1 MDNLVSTSKFL
12 SLVLRHRPD
21 VIGLTRDEAGWADID
36 ALIRLAQ
43 AHKPLTR
50 ALIEQVVKGNSK
62 QRFAISDD
70 GRRIRAN
77 QGHSIEIELGL
88 QPLAPPSRLYHGTAT
103 RFVEAIRREGLAKRS
118 RRHVHLSADA
128 DTATAVGARHGQPSV
143 LIVRA
148 GEMSAAG
155 HAFYRSENGLS
166 CSGCCSTGCCATCSA
181 ARSLT
186 RSTCRVLATSDC
198 CMPRVTSVNATR

>member
-1 MDNLVSTSKFL
+1 MSNLVSTSKFL
-12 SLVLRHRPD
+12 SLVLRHQPE
-21 VIGLTRDEAGWADID
+21 VIGLSLDEAGWADID
-36 ALIRLAQ
+36 TLIRLSQ

-50 ALIEQVVKGNSK
+50 ALIEQVVAGNSK

-77 QGHSIEIELGL
+77 QGHSIDIELGL
-88 QPLAPPSRLYHGTAT
+88 QPLAPPMLLYHGTAT
-103 RFVEAIRREGLAKRS
+103 RFVDAIRREGLVKRS
-118 RRHVHLSADA
+118 RQHVHLSADA

-155 HAFYRSENGLS
+155 HAFYRSENGVW
-166 CSGCCSTGCCATCSA
+166 
-181 ARSLT
+181 LT
-186 RSTCRVLATSDC
+186 DAVPVEYIDFGSE
-198 CMPRVTSVNATR
+198 

>member
-1 MDNLVSTSKFL
+1 MNDLVSTSKFL
-12 SLVLRHRPD
+12 SLVLRHRPE
-21 VIGLTRDEAGWADID
+21 VIGLSLDEAGWADID
-36 ALIRLAQ
+36 TLIRLSQ

-50 ALIEQVVKGNSK
+50 ALIEQVVEENSK

-88 QPLAPPSRLYHGTAT
+88 QPLAPPRLLYHGTAT

-118 RRHVHLSADA
+118 RQHVHLSADA
-128 DTATAVGARHGQPSV
+128 DTATAVGARHGQPAV

-148 GEMSAAG
+148 GEMAAAG
-155 HAFYRSENGLS
+155 HALFRSENGVWLTDAVPVEFIDF
-166 CSGCCSTGCCATCSA
+166 SGE
-181 ARSLT
+181 
-186 RSTCRVLATSDC
+186 
-198 CMPRVTSVNATR
+198 

>member
-1 MDNLVSTSKFL
+1 MNDLVSTSKFL
-12 SLVLRHRPD
+12 SLVLRHRPE
-21 VIGLTRDEAGWADID
+21 VIGLSLDEAGWADID
-36 ALIRLAQ
+36 TLIRLSQ

-50 ALIEQVVKGNSK
+50 ALIEQVVEANSK

-88 QPLAPPSRLYHGTAT
+88 QPLAPPGLLYHGTAT

-118 RRHVHLSADA
+118 RQHVHLSADA
-128 DTATAVGARHGQPSV
+128 DTATAVGARHGQPAV

-148 GEMSAAG
+148 GEMAAAG
-155 HAFYRSENGLS
+155 HAFFRSENGVW
-166 CSGCCSTGCCATCSA
+166 
-181 ARSLT
+181 LT
-186 RSTCRVLATSDC
+186 DAVPAGFIDFGGE
-198 CMPRVTSVNATR
+198 

>member
-1 MDNLVSTSKFL
+1 MNDLVSTSKFL
-12 SLVLRHRPD
+12 SLVLRHRPE
-21 VIGLTRDEAGWADID
+21 VIGLSLDEAGWADID
-36 ALIRLAQ
+36 TLIRLSQ

-50 ALIEQVVKGNSK
+50 ALIEQVVEENSK

-88 QPLAPPSRLYHGTAT
+88 QPLAPPRLLYHGTAT

-118 RRHVHLSADA
+118 RQHVHLSADA
-128 DTATAVGARHGQPSV
+128 DTATAVGARHGQPAV

-148 GEMSAAG
+148 GEMAAAG
-155 HAFYRSENGLS
+155 HAFFRSENGVW
-166 CSGCCSTGCCATCSA
+166 
-181 ARSLT
+181 LT
-186 RSTCRVLATSDC
+186 DAVPAGFIDFGGE
-198 CMPRVTSVNATR
+198 